1 MRGRSPRAQAGLFTR
16 RRYNLLL
23 LRVQIDGVTPRPM
36 RNSAITTMRQQ
47 RFTLWVSRVML
58 LVMAMNLLAPTLLER
73 LSRWTSSDI
82 TLSVCSSSGLR
93 TLVSPADSGTDEQG
107 LVHGKQHC
115 ALCALSQ
122 TWMPPVEHSVTPAYW
137 VAASTRYPVTA
148 STVKRT
154 EPTWLSLPAR
164 APPSSFSV

>member
-1 MRGRSPRAQAGLFTR
+1 
-16 RRYNLLL
+16 
-23 LRVQIDGVTPRPM
+23 M
-36 RNSAITTMRQQ
+36 RNTAITTMRQQ

-58 LVMAMNLLAPTLLER
+58 LVMVMNLLAPTLLER

-93 TLVSPADSGTDEQG
+93 TLVSPADSGTDDQG
-107 LVHGKQHC
+107 IAHGKQHC

-122 TWMPPVEHSVTPAYW
+122 TWMPPVEHAVTQPYW
-137 VAASTRYPVTA
+137 VAASTTYPVTA
-148 STVKRT
+148 SAINRT

-164 APPSSFSV
+164 APPPSLSV